1 MTILINGMNM
11 ELRKSLIHLKTAR
24 SLMVSHQRLSARTI
38 STNSWLSSVES
49 IIVPKFITIMVTNE
63 EVSQLKLLSKFSLK
77 SLEDMTLRIR
87 CLIKRDS
94 QQDILRTSSRTLKM
108 FALLNSV
115 LSENVCRL
123 SSRAIWAK
131 RTIKFL

>member
-1 MTILINGMNM
+1 
-11 ELRKSLIHLKTAR
+11 
-24 SLMVSHQRLSARTI
+24 
-38 STNSWLSSVES
+38 
-49 IIVPKFITIMVTNE
+49 MVTNE

-87 CLIKRDS
+87 SLIKKDS
-94 QQDILRTSSRTLKM
+94 QQDILRISSKTPNM

-115 LSENVCRL
+115 LSVNVCQL

>member
-1 MTILINGMNM
+1 
-11 ELRKSLIHLKTAR
+11 
-24 SLMVSHQRLSARTI
+24 
-38 STNSWLSSVES
+38 
-49 IIVPKFITIMVTNE
+49 MVTNE